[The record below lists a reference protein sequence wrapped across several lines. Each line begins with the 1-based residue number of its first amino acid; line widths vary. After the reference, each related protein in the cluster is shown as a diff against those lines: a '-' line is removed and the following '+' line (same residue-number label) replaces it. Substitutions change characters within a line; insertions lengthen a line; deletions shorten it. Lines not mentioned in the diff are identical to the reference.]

1 MKLELLDEFGKRWA
15 EISPLTQGI
24 IESIAVIVLSVLMRA
39 AIVALVRK
47 RSADPR
53 SIYTWRKGTQYFFTI
68 FALTMIISIWFQ
80 GTSDVATFLG
90 LLSAGVAVAL
100 KDPLANLVGWA
111 FVLWQR
117 PFSVG
122 DRVEIRGMIGDV
134 VDQRF
139 FSFTMLEVGNWTHG
153 EQSTGRVLHVPN
165 SHVFAHPL
173 FNYTEPFNFIWDE
186 IAVVVTFE
194 SDWALAKQLL
204 TQIVNEHSSEIIP
217 EAKRQLEDTS
227 KRSLISYTNL
237 SPIVYTSVVDVG
249 VKLAIRYLTPTRRR
263 RGAQNEL
270 WEAILTELSAQEC
283 ISLSY
288 PTQRV
293 VADGVAQLGPSH
305 GAQLSKQPKRSNQPA
320 TPSEPTSS
328 EE

>member
-24 IESIAVIVLSVLMRA
+24 IESIAVIVLSVFMRA

-47 RSADPR
+47 RSEDPR
-53 SIYTWRKGTQYFFTI
+53 SIYTWRKGTQYFFTV

-100 KDPLANLVGWA
+100 KDPLANLVGWL

-139 FSFTMLEVGNWTHG
+139 FTFTMLEVGNWTHG

-194 SDWALAKQLL
+194 SDWALTKELL
-204 TQIVNEHSSEIIP
+204 TKIVNEHSSEIIP

-227 KRSLISYTNL
+227 KKSLISYSNL

-249 VKLAIRYLTPTRRR
+249 VKLAVRYLTPTRRR

-270 WEAILTELSAQEC
+270 WEAILTELSGEEC
-283 ISLSY
+283 ISLAY

-293 VADGVAQLGPSH
+293 VADGLAHMEPSH
-305 GAQLSKQPKRSNQPA
+305 GAQLSKQKKKHAPSQEQP
-320 TPSEPTSS
+320 SS
-328 EE
+328 SSAEE

>member
-1 MKLELLDEFGKRWA
+1 MKIELLEEFGRWWA
-15 EISPLTQGI
+15 ELSPLTQGI
-24 IESIAVIVLSVLMRA
+24 VESISVIVLSVLMRA
-39 AIVALVRK
+39 AIVAVVRR
-47 RSADPR
+47 RSDDPR
-53 SIYTWRKGTQYFFTI
+53 SIYTWRKGTQYVFTV

-80 GTSDVATFLG
+80 GTSDVATYLG

-139 FSFTMLEVGNWTHG
+139 FTFTMLEVGNWTHG

-173 FNYTEPFNFIWDE
+173 FNYTEPFDFIWDE

-194 SDWALAKQLL
+194 SDWAKAKTIL
-204 TQIVNEHSSEIIP
+204 TEIVNVKAEGIIP
-217 EAKRQLEDTS
+217 EAERQLEDTS
-227 KRSLISYTNL
+227 KKSLISYSNL

-249 VKLAIRYLTPTRRR
+249 VKLTIRYLTHTRRR
-263 RGAQNEL
+263 RGSRNDL
-270 WEAILTELSAQEC
+270 WEAILVAFGEEDA
-283 ISLSY
+283 ISLAY
-288 PTQRV
+288 PTQRIL
-293 VADGVAQLGPSH
+293 ADGLRAS
-305 GAQLSKQPKRSNQPA
+305 
-320 TPSEPTSS
+320 SEPPAAQAVEVAEPGKPGKPSKRRK
-328 EE
+328 

>member
-1 MKLELLDEFGKRWA
+1 MKIELLEEFGRWWA
-15 EISPLTQGI
+15 ELSPLTQGI
-24 IESIAVIVLSVLMRA
+24 VESISVIVLSVLMRA
-39 AIVALVRK
+39 AIVAVVRR
-47 RSADPR
+47 RSDDPR
-53 SIYTWRKGTQYFFTI
+53 SIYTWRKGTQYVFTV

-80 GTSDVATFLG
+80 GTSDVATYLG

-139 FSFTMLEVGNWTHG
+139 FTFTMLEVGNWTHG

-173 FNYTEPFNFIWDE
+173 FNYTEPFDFIWDE

-194 SDWALAKQLL
+194 SDWAKAKTIL
-204 TQIVNEHSSEIIP
+204 TEIVNVKAEGIIP
-217 EAKRQLEDTS
+217 EAERQLEDTS
-227 KRSLISYTNL
+227 KKSLISYSNL

-249 VKLAIRYLTPTRRR
+249 VKLTIRYLTHTRRR
-263 RGAQNEL
+263 RGSRNDL
-270 WEAILTELSAQEC
+270 WEAILIAFGKEDA
-283 ISLSY
+283 ISLAY
-288 PTQRV
+288 PTQRIL
-293 VADGVAQLGPSH
+293 ADGLRPS
-305 GAQLSKQPKRSNQPA
+305 
-320 TPSEPTSS
+320 SEPSAVPAAES
-328 EE
+328 GKPSRRRK

>member
-1 MKLELLDEFGKRWA
+1 
-15 EISPLTQGI
+15 
-24 IESIAVIVLSVLMRA
+24 
-39 AIVALVRK
+39 
-47 RSADPR
+47 
-53 SIYTWRKGTQYFFTI
+53 
-68 FALTMIISIWFQ
+68 
-80 GTSDVATFLG
+80 VATFLG

-100 KDPLANLVGWA
+100 KDPLANLVGWL

-139 FSFTMLEVGNWTHG
+139 FTFTMLEVGNWTHG

-194 SDWALAKQLL
+194 SDWALTKELL
-204 TQIVNEHSSEIIP
+204 TKIVNEHSSEIIP

-227 KRSLISYTNL
+227 KKSLISYSNL

-249 VKLAIRYLTPTRRR
+249 VKLAVRYLTPTRRR

-270 WEAILTELSAQEC
+270 WEAILTELSGEEC
-283 ISLSY
+283 ISLAY

-293 VADGVAQLGPSH
+293 VADGLAHMEPSH
-305 GAQLSKQPKRSNQPA
+305 GAQLSKQKKKHAPSQEQP
-320 TPSEPTSS
+320 SSSSS